1 MRTDRKKPQS
11 DLRKYYTVF
20 LEGGIIIVLLIF
32 LAAMKLDFHS
42 GQKSVDLT
50 DEQEVV
56 KMEEI
61 VQTEHQ
67 QKPPP
72 PPRPPVPV
80 EVPNDEIV
88 EDQVLD
94 INADLNLDDKL
105 ETPPPPPAKE
115 EEDEEDFFVVVE
127 QMPQLKGGLA
137 SIQKCVNYPEMARKA
152 GIEGRVIVQFI
163 VNEQGDVEQPSIVRG
178 IGGGAD
184 KEAIRCVEEAEF
196 VPGQQRGNP
205 VRVQFSVPVVYN
217 LSN

>member
-1 MRTDRKKPQS
+1 MRTDRKNPDS

-20 LEGGIIIVLLIF
+20 LEAGLIVVLLIF
-32 LAAMKLDFHS
+32 LAATKIDFI
-42 GQKSVDLT
+42 GEQKNVDLT
-50 DEQEVV
+50 EEQEVV

-88 EDQVLD
+88 DDQVLD
-94 INADLNLDDKL
+94 INADLNLDEKL
-105 ETPPPPPAKE
+105 ETPPPPSE
-115 EEDEEDFFVVVE
+115 EKQGEEEDFFVVVE

-137 SIQKCVNYPEMARKA
+137 SIQKCVNYPDMARRA

-163 VNEQGDVEQPSIVRG
+163 VNEKGSVEEPKVVRG

-184 KEAIRCVEEAEF
+184 KEAIRCVKNADF
-196 VPGQQRGNP
+196 VPGQQRGEP

-217 LSN
+217 LSK

>member
-1 MRTDRKKPQS
+1 MRTDRKNPDS

-20 LEGGIIIVLLIF
+20 LEAGLIVVLLIF
-32 LAAMKLDFHS
+32 LAATKIDFK
-42 GQKSVDLT
+42 GEQKNVDLT
-50 DEQEVV
+50 EEQEVV

-94 INADLNLDDKL
+94 INADLNLDEKL
-105 ETPPPPPAKE
+105 ETPPPPSE
-115 EEDEEDFFVVVE
+115 EKQEQEEDFFVVVE

-137 SIQKCVNYPEMARKA
+137 SIQKCVNYPEYGTQSWYRRPRNHSVHCQRK
-152 GIEGRVIVQFI
+152 RQCRRT
-163 VNEQGDVEQPSIVRG
+163 QGCTRNW
-178 IGGGAD
+178 
-184 KEAIRCVEEAEF
+184 RW
-196 VPGQQRGNP
+196 R
-205 VRVQFSVPVVYN
+205 R
-217 LSN
+217 